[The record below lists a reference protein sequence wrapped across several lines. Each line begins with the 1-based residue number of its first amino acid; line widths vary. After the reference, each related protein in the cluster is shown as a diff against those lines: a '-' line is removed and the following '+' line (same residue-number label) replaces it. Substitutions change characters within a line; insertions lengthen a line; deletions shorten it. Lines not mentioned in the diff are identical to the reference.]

1 LHPQQLRRQKLRRDD
16 EVRAIVLGPPGSGK
30 GTQARL
36 LAERAGAIHV
46 SVGALVRAEVANGS
60 QIGRRIATTVA
71 AGDLVAV
78 DDVIAV
84 LAAPLA
90 AATQAG
96 GWVLDGIPR
105 TIDQAT
111 ALDDM
116 LAEMDANPQ
125 LIVTLEVPAGEVTAR
140 LIARAPVEHRAD
152 DTEAVI
158 AHRLAVWAREGLP
171 VLEWYE
177 HQKRLTRID
186 GSGDTTTVADR
197 VAAAAQRAH
206 QQ

>member
-1 LHPQQLRRQKLRRDD
+1 M
-16 EVRAIVLGPPGSGK
+16 VRAIVLGPPGSGK

-36 LAERAGAIHV
+36 LASKAGATHV

-60 QIGRRIATTVA
+60 QIGRRVAATVA
-71 AGDLVAV
+71 AGDLVSV

-84 LAAPLA
+84 LAGPLV

-105 TIDQAT
+105 TVDQAT

-116 LAEMDANPQ
+116 LAVMDATPQ
-125 LIVTLEVPAGEVTAR
+125 LIVALEVPVGEVAAR
-140 LIARAPVEHRAD
+140 LRARASVENRAD
-152 DTEAVI
+152 DTEAVV
-158 AHRLAVWAREGLP
+158 AHRLAVWAREGPP
-171 VLEWYE
+171 VLAWYE

-186 GSGDTTTVADR
+186 GRGDATTVADR
-197 VAAAAQRAH
+197 VAATTQRAH
-206 QQ
+206 H